1 MRLNRSKKPKDKGQ
15 SNKKSIELTE
25 FYELLDGLLPQKNEL
40 LRDTLAKN
48 RKDLEDTLAQKE
60 DDGDYLLELEKGKNN
75 CLQELLQI
83 FVDQYQRVSA
93 DYANFQKRA
102 PKQIADTIAYEKE
115 KIIKTLLPALDNF
128 EHTLQKAH
136 STKDIEVFVKGVQIV
151 YDQMLDI
158 LKSHG
163 VEQIRASGEK
173 FDPALHQ
180 AMMQQAEPEQ
190 EEDIVLEEFQT
201 GYKLNGRVIRPS
213 KVIVNKLPSE
223 QSVLH
228 QGQDEQKPHE
238 DSVDLQEQT
247 TDEGQI
253 SSTE

>member
-1 MRLNRSKKPKDKGQ
+1 MKLNKPKKTKDERRSAKDR
-15 SNKKSIELTE
+15 IELTE
-25 FYELLDGLLPQKNEL
+25 FFELLDGLLPQKNEL
-40 LRDTLAKN
+40 LRDTLQKN
-48 RKDLEDTLAQKE
+48 RKDLEYRLAQKK
-60 DDGDYLLELEKGKNN
+60 DDGDYMLELEKGKNS

-93 DYANFQKRA
+93 DYANYQKRA

-115 KIIKTLLPALDNF
+115 TIIKTLLPALDNF
-128 EHTLQKAH
+128 EHTLQKAD
-136 STKDIEVFVKGVQIV
+136 STKDIEVFVKGIQII
-151 YDQMLDI
+151 YEQMLDI

-163 VEQIRASGEK
+163 VEQIKAMGEK

-180 AMMQQAEPEQ
+180 AMMQRGEPEQ
-190 EEDIVLEEFQT
+190 EEDTVLEDFQK

-223 QSVLH
+223 QSAVP
-228 QGQDEQKPHE
+228 QEEGEQKPQE
-238 DSVDLQEQT
+238 QSIDLQEQT